1 MSARRFEVRAVLFDL
16 DGTLLDTVEDLAEAA
31 NRTLAELARPPRSI
45 DEIREFVGK
54 GIPNLVR
61 RCMTEGMQA
70 SEDEIQGA
78 IARFREHYAIVNG
91 SRSRV
96 YAGVIETLEA
106 MRASGLALACVTNK
120 AEAFTRPLLERMG
133 LAEFFPVVVS
143 GDTLAVKKPDPAVLL
158 HACEQLGVS
167 QHDALMIGDSAN
179 DASAARGASMPVL
192 LVTYG
197 YSEGVP
203 VDTIECDGLISSTI
217 EVLDRITINSGR

>member
-31 NRTLAELARPPRSI
+31 NRTLAELARAPRSI

-61 RCMTEGMQA
+61 RCMTEGADA
-70 SEDEIQGA
+70 SEDEVHNA
-78 IARFREHYAIVNG
+78 VSRFREHYALVNG
-91 SRSRV
+91 SHSRV

-133 LAEFFPVVVS
+133 LAQFFPVVVS

-167 QHDALMIGDSAN
+167 QHEALMIGDSAN